1 MRPQKNKKRIDPRYF
16 LNETTYRGEED
27 LLEEMGG
34 PSEGNPEEIEK
45 TAAALAK
52 LPGVQR
58 ALEALKEDPNVAA
71 ALSDAH
77 KALLKKYFSGE
88 LAEDM
93 DMPRFAGAVGSGSIL
108 ATASSLVGAGTEFS
122 TQLLGALGQAGAMHP
137 GLNMLLLGGGLG
149 LFAVA
154 ALMLADEIE
163 SNK

>member
-1 MRPQKNKKRIDPRYF
+1 MRPRKNKKRIDPRYF
-16 LNETTYRGEED
+16 LNETTYRDEED

-52 LPGVQR
+52 LPGVQK
-58 ALEALKEDPNVAA
+58 ALEALKEDPNVAGALEA
-71 ALSDAH
+71 AA
-77 KALLKKYFSGE
+77 ASGE